1 MAELPWTMT
10 EPTQDDW
17 GGWICR
23 AEERDDDGD
32 TSPICGM
39 GRTAEDARRNCE
51 LAVNR
56 VNAHEELAASL
67 DECVEELGLL
77 IDAGE
82 AIGIYADLAHDRG
95 KTALEHFSGQPM
107 KGAEVLQAARFLYAA
122 SSHVITVHEL
132 YKDQDADVRL
142 AKYEQAAERCKGAV
156 AFALGGE

>member
-51 LAVNR
+51 LAVSR
-56 VNAHEELAASL
+56 VNAHEELCAAL
-67 DECVEELGLL
+67 VDCVEELGLL

-95 KTALEHFSGQPM
+95 LTALEHFSGQPM
-107 KGAEVLQAARFLYAA
+107 KGAELVQAARFLFQAA
-122 SSHVITVHEL
+122 RHVATVHEL
-132 YKDQDADVRL
+132 YKGQPDKERIEQYEL
-142 AKYEQAAERCKGAV
+142 AAKKCQGAV
-156 AFALGGE
+156 SLTVEAE